1 MDVAHILKPFA
12 EVSRALCDGVDSAD
26 VMNLIARRLTESLAI
41 KGAVIKAYDRNR
53 SRLELVAGFG
63 LSENFLFSKPREGSL
78 CASVPPQVLQID
90 DVRSHNDSG
99 DFEAMLLEGIRAVAV
114 IPLEVEQQPAGML
127 ALCAA
132 EPRKFS
138 KEEIQFAEALAGR
151 GIVALAWERKLE
163 SLIERERRYLS
174 SFQEISNA
182 INSTLNINK
191 VLELVVTKITQVM
204 GVLGT
209 TVRLLDTKSNTL
221 YLAQAYGLS
230 ERFLKKGPVDAA
242 KSIAENMAG
251 RIVVI
256 EDVYTDPRIQYRSE
270 VIEEGIRKILSIP
283 LQVRGKVIG
292 VLRILTGERPPF
304 HDLEIQFAAAIAQQ
318 CAMAIENARMYQR
331 VKYEYQQ
338 LLIEFGYEGSSR

>member
-1 MDVAHILKPFA
+1 MDASSILKPFV
-12 EVSRALCDGVDSAD
+12 EVSRALCDGVEAAD
-26 VMNLIARRLTESLAI
+26 VMNLIVRRLTESLGL
-41 KGAVIKAYDRNR
+41 KGAVIKAYDKAR
-53 SRLELVAGFG
+53 SRLELVAGYG
-63 LSENFLFSKPREGSL
+63 LSEHFLFSRPRPGSL
-78 CASVPPQVLQID
+78 CASVPSQVVQIKDLRTQND
-90 DVRSHNDSG
+90 DG
-99 DFEAMLLEGIRAVAV
+99 DFEAMFLEGVRSAAVL
-114 IPLEVEQQPAGML
+114 PLDVEQQPVGML
-127 ALCAA
+127 VLFSA
-132 EPRKFS
+132 EPRTLT

-163 SLIERERRYLS
+163 SLIERERHYLS
-174 SFQEISNA
+174 SFQEITQA

-256 EDVYTDPRIQYRSE
+256 EDVYTDPRIQYRAE

-292 VLRILTGERPPF
+292 VLRILTEERPPF
-304 HDLEIQFAAAIAQQ
+304 HDLEIQFAAAVAQQ

-338 LLIEFGYEGSSR
+338 LLIDFGYEGSSR

>member
-1 MDVAHILKPFA
+1 MDVSSILKPFA
-12 EVSRALCDGVDSAD
+12 EVSRALCDGVEAAD
-26 VMNLIARRLTESLAI
+26 VMNLIVRRLTQSLGL
-41 KGAVIKAYDRNR
+41 KGAVIKAYDPTR
-53 SRLELVAGFG
+53 SRLELVAGWG
-63 LSENFLFSKPREGSL
+63 LSEHFLFSKPRQGSP
-78 CASVPPQVLQID
+78 CAAVPQEVIQIED
-90 DVRSHNDSG
+90 LRAQNG
-99 DFEAMLLEGIRAVAV
+99 DGDWEAMLLEGIRAAAV
-114 IPLEVEQQPAGML
+114 IPLEVEQHPAGML
-127 ALCAA
+127 VLFSA
-132 EPRKFS
+132 EPRTFT

-163 SLIERERRYLS
+163 SLVERERRYLS
-174 SFQEISNA
+174 SFQDITQA

-209 TVRLLDTKSNTL
+209 TVRLLDPKSNTL

-256 EDVYTDPRIQYRSE
+256 EDVYTDPRIQYRAE

-304 HDLEIQFAAAIAQQ
+304 HDLEIQFAAAVAQQ

-338 LLIEFGYEGSSR
+338 LLIDFGYEGSSR

>member
-1 MDVAHILKPFA
+1 MDVASVLKPFV
-12 EVSRALCDGVDSAD
+12 EVSRALCDGVEAAD
-26 VMNLIARRLTESLAI
+26 VMNLITRRLTESLAL
-41 KGAVIKAYDRNR
+41 KGAVIKAYGRNR
-53 SRLELVAGFG
+53 SRLELVAGYG
-63 LSENFLFSKPREGSL
+63 LSETYLFSKPKDESL
-78 CASVPPQVLQID
+78 CASVPQQVIQIED
-90 DVRSHNDSG
+90 LRLANDG
-99 DFEAMLLEGIRAVAV
+99 EDFEALLLEGVRAAAV
-114 IPLEVEQQPAGML
+114 VPLDVEQQSVGMV
-127 ALCAA
+127 ALFAP
-132 EPRKFS
+132 EPRRFT

-151 GIVALAWERKLE
+151 GIVTLVWERKLE
-163 SLIERERRYLS
+163 DIIERERRYLS
-174 SFQEISNA
+174 SFQEISHA
-182 INSTLNINK
+182 INSTLTINK

-209 TVRLLDTKSNTL
+209 TVRLLDTKTNTL

>member
-1 MDVAHILKPFA
+1 MDVASVLKPFV
-12 EVSRALCDGVDSAD
+12 EVSRALCDGVDAAD
-26 VMNLIARRLTESLAI
+26 VMNLITRRLTESLGL

-53 SRLELVAGFG
+53 SRLELVAGYG
-63 LSENFLFSKPREGSL
+63 LSETYLFSKPKDTSL
-78 CASVPPQVLQID
+78 CASVPQQVVQIED
-90 DVRSHNDSG
+90 LRVANDGG
-99 DFEAMLLEGIRAVAV
+99 DFEALLLEGVRAAAV
-114 IPLEVEQQPAGML
+114 VPLDVEQQSVGMV
-127 ALCAA
+127 ALFAL
-132 EPRKFS
+132 EPRRFS

-151 GIVALAWERKLE
+151 GIVTLTWERKLE
-163 SLIERERRYLS
+163 DIIERERRYLS
-174 SFQEISNA
+174 SFQEISHA
-182 INSTLNINK
+182 INSTLTINK

-209 TVRLLDTKSNTL
+209 TVRLLDTKTNTL

>member
-1 MDVAHILKPFA
+1 MDVTSVLKPFV
-12 EVSRALCDGVDSAD
+12 EVSRALCDGVDAAD
-26 VMNLIARRLTESLAI
+26 VMNLITQRLTESLGL
-41 KGAVIKAYDRNR
+41 KGAVIKAYDKKR
-53 SRLELVAGFG
+53 SRLELVASFG

-78 CASVPPQVLQID
+78 CASVPRQGVQIED
-90 DVRSHNDSG
+90 LRRESNG
-99 DFEAMLLEGIRAVAV
+99 TDFEALLLEGVRAAAV
-114 IPLEVEQQPAGML
+114 VPLEVEQQPIGML
-127 ALCAA
+127 ALFAA
-132 EPRKFS
+132 EPRKFTR
-138 KEEIQFAEALAGR
+138 EELQFAEALAGR

-163 SLIERERRYLS
+163 EIIERERRYLS
-174 SFQEISNA
+174 SFQEITQA

-204 GVLGT
+204 GVIGT
-209 TVRLLDTKSNTL
+209 TVRLLDPKSNTL

-256 EDVYTDPRIQYRSE
+256 EDVYTDPRIQYRAE

-304 HDLEIQFAAAIAQQ
+304 HDLEIQFAAAVAQQ

-338 LLIEFGYEGSSR
+338 LLIDFGYEGSSR

>member
-1 MDVAHILKPFA
+1 MDVTSVLKPFV
-12 EVSRALCDGVDSAD
+12 EVSRALCDGVEAAD
-26 VMNLIARRLTESLAI
+26 VMNLITRRLTECLAL
-41 KGAVIKAYDRNR
+41 KGAVIKAYDRSR
-53 SRLELVAGFG
+53 SRLELVAGYG

-78 CASVPPQVLQID
+78 CASVPRQVVQIED
-90 DVRSHNDSG
+90 LRLEGNG
-99 DFEAMLLEGIRAVAV
+99 ADFEGLLLEGVRAAVAV
-114 IPLEVEQQPAGML
+114 PLEVEQQPKGML
-127 ALCAA
+127 ALFAA
-132 EPRKFS
+132 EPRKFTR
-138 KEEIQFAEALAGR
+138 EELQFAEALAGR
-151 GIVALAWERKLE
+151 GIVALAWEHKLE
-163 SLIERERRYLS
+163 DIIERERRYLS
-174 SFQEISNA
+174 SFQEISHA
-182 INSTLNINK
+182 INSTLSINK

-209 TVRLLDTKSNTL
+209 TVRLLDTKTNTL

-256 EDVYTDPRIQYRSE
+256 EDVFTDPRIQYRSE

-338 LLIEFGYEGSSR
+338 LLIDFGYEGSSR

>member
-1 MDVAHILKPFA
+1 MDASSILKPFA
-12 EVSRALCDGVDSAD
+12 EVSRALCDGVEAAD
-26 VMNLIARRLTESLAI
+26 VMNLIVRRLTESLGL
-41 KGAVIKAYDRNR
+41 KGALIKAYDQNR
-53 SRLELVAGFG
+53 SRLELLAGYG
-63 LSENFLFSKPREGSL
+63 LSENFLFSRPRPGSL
-78 CASVPPQVLQID
+78 CASVPPQFVQIKDLRTQND
-90 DVRSHNDSG
+90 DG
-99 DFEAMLLEGIRAVAV
+99 DFEAMLLEGVRAAAV
-114 IPLEVEQQPAGML
+114 LPLDVEQQPVGML
-127 ALCAA
+127 VLFSA
-132 EPRKFS
+132 EPRTFT

-163 SLIERERRYLS
+163 SLIERERHYLS
-174 SFQEISNA
+174 SFQEITQA

-256 EDVYTDPRIQYRSE
+256 EDVYTDPRIQYRAE

-304 HDLEIQFAAAIAQQ
+304 HDLEIQFAAAVAQQ

-338 LLIEFGYEGSSR
+338 LLIDFGYEGSSR